1 MKLPLHTVE
10 ITKEAA
16 WLLINNDEETWR
28 AFYTCEQF
36 EMSTY
41 ENHRVRIF
49 AICNFTSPEI
59 TQYYI
64 QDINA

>member
-1 MKLPLHTVE
+1 MKLPLHTIE

-16 WLLINNDEETWR
+16 WSLINNDDETWR

-41 ENHRVRIF
+41 ENYGVKIF
-49 AICNFTSPEI
+49 VICNFTSPEI